1 MAAVR
6 CEKTNQYTCFRRK
19 RKLKR
24 PLVVAIAAVL
34 LASCGTAPELTRTS
48 QVAQETDP
56 SYVVGPVDRTYLN
69 DPAWPAFSAVYDS
82 ALIEPQFIE
91 MIRATYEGE
100 EFLVFFGAWCSD
112 SMRDLPR
119 FLKIADGAGLPPAK
133 ITLYSLDRTKRSP
146 DGLTARYGIEFVPT
160 FIVLKDGTE
169 VGRITESPRVSVE
182 ADLLTILAAARAK

>member
-6 CEKTNQYTCFRRK
+6 CEKTNQYTCFWRK

-24 PLVVAIAAVL
+24 SLVVAIAAVL
-34 LASCGTAPELTRTS
+34 LASCGTAPELTHTPH
-48 QVAQETDP
+48 VAQATEP
-56 SYVVGPVDRTYLN
+56 SYVVGPVERTYLN

-82 ALIEPQFIE
+82 TRIEPQFIE
-91 MIRATYEGE
+91 MIRTTYEGE

-112 SMRDLPR
+112 SERDLPR

-133 ITLYSLDRTKRSP
+133 ITLYSLDRTKKSP

-160 FIVLKDGTE
+160 FIVLKDGVE

-182 ADLLTILAAARAK
+182 ADLLTILVAARAK